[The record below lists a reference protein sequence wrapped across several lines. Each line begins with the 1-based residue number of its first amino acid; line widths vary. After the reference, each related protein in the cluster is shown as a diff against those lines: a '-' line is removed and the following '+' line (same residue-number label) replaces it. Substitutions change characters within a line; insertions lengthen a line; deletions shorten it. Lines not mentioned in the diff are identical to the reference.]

1 MKICPKCNIKHT
13 KKGSHCSRKCA
24 NSRAWSPEDRKKK
37 SDGMKRFLEKNGVHP
52 SKGKPGWTHSDEMKE
67 LKRQKALAQW
77 DAIGRRTPE
86 EIRIKNAVVSARYRA
101 RIASNIP
108 EDSDMMLIKL
118 IFKYCPEGYEVDHI
132 IPVSKGG
139 LHHQDNFQYLTSL
152 ENKRKSNKL
161 DYVPQSAIR
170 WQDINE
176 LQEEYMLQRSLIE
189 QG

>member
-1 MKICPKCNIKHT
+1 MKICPKCKSQHNAN
-13 KKGSHCSRKCA
+13 GMYCSRSCA
-24 NSRAWSPEDRKKK
+24 NSRSWTAEDKKKK
-37 SDGMKRFLEKNGVHP
+37 SESQKKFLESNEHP
-52 SKGKPGWTHSDEMKE
+52 SKGKPGWAHSDEMKE
-67 LKRQKALAQW
+67 LKRQRSLAHW
-77 DAIGRRTPE
+77 DTIGRRTPE

-101 RIASNIP
+101 RISNSIP
-108 EDSDMMLIKL
+108 EDSDMLLVKL
-118 IFKYCPEGYEVDHI
+118 IFKYCPVGYEVDHI

-161 DYVPQSAIR
+161 DYIPKSVIR
-170 WQDINE
+170 WQEINE